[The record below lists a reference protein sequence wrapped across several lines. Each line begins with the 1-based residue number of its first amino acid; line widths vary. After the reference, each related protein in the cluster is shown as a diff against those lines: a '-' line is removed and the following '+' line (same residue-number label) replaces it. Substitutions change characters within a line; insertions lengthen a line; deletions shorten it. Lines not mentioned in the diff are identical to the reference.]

1 MHAFEY
7 ASPKTRDQAVHL
19 LAGSWDQNAV
29 LAGGTDL
36 LSLMKDDVV
45 APKRV
50 VNIKSIKELGGISHG
65 ANGLRVGALTTLGDI
80 ADNGQVQQHYPAFSQ
95 AVIEAASQQ
104 IRNMATI
111 GGNLCQR
118 PRCWYFRAGFGLLPK
133 NKEGKSLVVEGD
145 NRYHAILGNEGPA
158 YFVSPSSIVPALI
171 AYGAKIRIV
180 GPKGAREIPLE
191 KFYLIPKSDTER
203 EHDLQPNEIVSE
215 LLLPTPPG
223 GVKSVHYEIRQ
234 KQAFDWPLAVAA
246 VALNMDG
253 NTVRSARVIMGYV
266 APVPWISNE
275 ATQALEGKEVNDQ
288 TADAAGK
295 AAVANAKSLGK
306 NAYKIQLAR
315 VAVKRAILQA
325 VQGKAAGGAA

>member
-1 MHAFEY
+1 M
-7 ASPKTRDQAVHL
+7 
-19 LAGSWDQNAV
+19 
-29 LAGGTDL
+29 
-36 LSLMKDDVV
+36 
-45 APKRV
+45 
-50 VNIKSIKELGGISHG
+50 
-65 ANGLRVGALTTLGDI
+65 
-80 ADNGQVQQHYPAFSQ
+80 
-95 AVIEAASQQ
+95 
-104 IRNMATI
+104 
-111 GGNLCQR
+111 
-118 PRCWYFRAGFGLLPK
+118 
-133 NKEGKSLVVEGD
+133 
-145 NRYHAILGNEGPA
+145 
-158 YFVSPSSIVPALI
+158 
-171 AYGAKIRIV
+171 
-180 GPKGAREIPLE
+180 
-191 KFYLIPKSDTER
+191 
-203 EHDLQPNEIVSE
+203 
-215 LLLPTPPG
+215 
-223 GVKSVHYEIRQ
+223 HYEIRQ

>member
-1 MHAFEY
+1 M
-7 ASPKTRDQAVHL
+7 
-19 LAGSWDQNAV
+19 
-29 LAGGTDL
+29 
-36 LSLMKDDVV
+36 
-45 APKRV
+45 
-50 VNIKSIKELGGISHG
+50 
-65 ANGLRVGALTTLGDI
+65 
-80 ADNGQVQQHYPAFSQ
+80 
-95 AVIEAASQQ
+95 
-104 IRNMATI
+104 
-111 GGNLCQR
+111 
-118 PRCWYFRAGFGLLPK
+118 
-133 NKEGKSLVVEGD
+133 
-145 NRYHAILGNEGPA
+145 
-158 YFVSPSSIVPALI
+158 
-171 AYGAKIRIV
+171 

-246 VALNMDG
+246 VAFNMDG

-275 ATQALEGKEVNDQ
+275 AAQALEGKEVNEQ

-325 VQGKAAGGAA
+325 AQGKAAGGAA